1 MFMEILF
8 NKIKKYIPIKLFK
21 ASQPAYHFLLSF
33 CASVFYGRPSSK
45 IIVIGVTGTTGK
57 TTAVYLIA
65 KMFASAGYKTGF
77 TSTAIFNDGE
87 KEWMNDKKMTMPGRF
102 FTQKM
107 LKKMVKN
114 KCLYAVIETTS
125 QGIEQFRHKF
135 INYDIL
141 IFTGLYPEHI
151 EAHGSFENYKKAKSA
166 LFAHLKQCE
175 TKYANDKKFVVKAEN
190 GFKKIEANRVKKT
203 IIINGDDKHADYF
216 INFWAEEKFA
226 YSKEKESCAKFSNDK
241 TRAVEYAE
249 VKFEK
254 TGASFKVGSEKILL
268 NLLGEYNAANAMSA
282 VCAGLSQGMNFG
294 EIKSGLE
301 KIKGIPGRMEII
313 KNANLDFTV
322 IIDYAYEP
330 EALRNAYDAILKL
343 EHNKIIH
350 VLGSAGGGRDAARR
364 PKLGELAGK
373 KADFVIV
380 ANEDPYDEDP
390 EIIIDQVA
398 SGAVAAGKILNENL
412 FKMQDRREAIAKAL
426 FLAGNGDIVL
436 ITGKGCEQA
445 ICAAGGVKIPWDD
458 RKEVEKELTYL
469 ADNQKQP
476 LF

>member
-1 MFMEILF
+1 MIMEILF

-21 ASQPAYHFLLSF
+21 ALQPAYHFLLSF

-65 KMFASAGYKTGF
+65 KMFAYAGYKTGF

-87 KEWMNDKKMTMPGRF
+87 KEWLNDKKMTMPGRF

-114 KCLYAVIETTS
+114 KCLYAVVETTS
-125 QGIEQFRHKF
+125 QGIEQFRHRF

-141 IFTGLYPEHI
+141 IFTGLYHEHI
-151 EAHGSFENYKKAKSA
+151 EAHGSFENYKKAKSE
-166 LFAHLKQCE
+166 LFAHLKRCG
-175 TKYANDKKFVVKAEN
+175 TKYSDDKKFVVKAEN

-203 IIINGDDKHADYF
+203 IIINGDDKYADYF
-216 INFWAEEKFA
+216 MNFWAEEKLA
-226 YSKEKESCAKFSNDK
+226 YCKGKELCAKFANDK

-249 VKFEK
+249 VK
-254 TGASFKVGSEKILL
+254 SEKIGVSFKTGGEKIIL

-282 VCAGLSQGMNFG
+282 VCAGLSQGINF
-294 EIKSGLE
+294 EKIKSGLE
-301 KIKGIPGRMEII
+301 KVKSVPGKMEII
-313 KNANLDFTV
+313 KNQNPDFTV
-322 IIDYAYEP
+322 IIDYAFEP
-330 EALRNAYDAILKL
+330 EALRNVYGAVLKL

-364 PKLGELAGK
+364 PKLGALAGE

-380 ANEDPYDEDP
+380 ANEDPYNEDP

-398 SGAVAAGKILNENL
+398 AGAVAAGKILSENL
-412 FKMQDRREAIAKAL
+412 FKIQDRREAIEKAL
-426 FLAGNGDIVL
+426 FLAGEGDIVL

-445 ICAAGGVKIPWDD
+445 ICVADGMKIPWDD
-458 RKEVEKELTYL
+458 RKEVEKEIKSL
-469 ADNQKQP
+469 ANKLKP
-476 LF
+476 N